1 MSVLEQEQLE
11 RLNKAMQKIGKETK
25 EYHIMRVRK
34 KIERYIEDLEDIAI
48 AQERLADIRS
58 GKSKTIPYEE
68 MKEELLR

>member
-11 RLNKAMQKIGKETK
+11 RLNKAMQKIGEETK

>member
-11 RLNKAMQKIGKETK
+11 RLNKAMQKIGEETK

-68 MKEELLR
+68 IKEELLR